1 MPMYVAEI
9 QKGKKCKLSDDENE
23 DEDDVAPLTA
33 RNIVVRVNKEVTRRR
48 LKAGKIQDRIN
59 LILTGGEED
68 SADISS
74 EEEV

>member
-9 QKGKKCKLSDDENE
+9 QKKKKHKLSDDENE

>member
-9 QKGKKCKLSDDENE
+9 QKGKKRKLSDDENE

-48 LKAGKIQDRIN
+48 LKAGKVQDRIN

>member
-9 QKGKKCKLSDDENE
+9 QKGKKRKLSDDENE

-48 LKAGKIQDRIN
+48 LKAGKVQDRIN
-59 LILTGGEED
+59 LILTGGKED
-68 SADISS
+68 SADISF

>member
-9 QKGKKCKLSDDENE
+9 QKGKKHRLSDDENE

-59 LILTGGEED
+59 LILTGSEED
-68 SADISS
+68 FTDISS

>member
-1 MPMYVAEI
+1 MYVAQI
-9 QKGKKCKLSDDENE
+9 QKGKKCRLFDDENE

-68 SADISS
+68 TADISS

>member
-1 MPMYVAEI
+1 MYVAQI
-9 QKGKKCKLSDDENE
+9 QKEKKHRLSDDENE

-33 RNIVVRVNKEVTRRR
+33 RNIVVHVNKEVTRRR

-59 LILTGGEED
+59 LILTGGEKD

>member
-1 MPMYVAEI
+1 MYVAEI
-9 QKGKKCKLSDDENE
+9 QKGKKRKLSDDENEDE

-48 LKAGKIQDRIN
+48 LKAGKVQDRIN

-74 EEEV
+74 EKEV

>member
-1 MPMYVAEI
+1 MPIYVAEI
-9 QKGKKCKLSDDENE
+9 QKGKKRKLSDDENE